1 MRLCAV
7 AYGTLHHPMNSHEE
21 IDSEV
26 KEERHQHE
34 FSSQEKL
41 YYNRAI
47 GYYIKGKEVL
57 RRASTDRS
65 IWYNLECDLAS
76 VYYTMG
82 QQLQE
87 RPPLSTLTVS
97 EVCLFDCPSTFLLNY
112 IYNPPFRLKKK
123 SSLIS

>member
-26 KEERHQHE
+26 KEERHQYE

-65 IWYNLECDLAS
+65 IWYNLECDLAR
-76 VYYTMG
+76 VYYTRG

-87 RPPLSTLTVS
+87 TPPLSTLTVS

-123 SSLIS
+123 SSLTS